1 MRATRDH
8 APVDDDPL
16 LSGIR
21 PVGPRSSAASIK
33 PVPAT
38 RIVLQKN
45 HSADQRSNLK
55 RAYAHFMYKSRTSD
69 PSHEEPSP
77 SDTWPK
83 RPYAASV

>member
-1 MRATRDH
+1 MRTIREH
-8 APVDDDPL
+8 NGDDDPL
-16 LSGIR
+16 PARIKSAEFR
-21 PVGPRSSAASIK
+21 TSAASIT
-33 PVPAT
+33 PIPAT

-55 RAYAHFMYKSRTSD
+55 RAYAHFIYKTRTSG

-77 SDTWPK
+77 SDIWPK